1 MELISHKSASRGL
14 QAQEQQSH
22 VLLLLLLLL
31 QLADSVVLLKE
42 EMASSFQVAAQTIKC
57 WLEERQEARLEEKKP
72 RRSSLMV
79 RTRPCIVVATLM
91 HSGSF
96 LVLAASGL
104 ERLNK
109 AGLILPSKYAMSP
122 SPFSRTMPA
131 AYIPAL
137 ALACSSNHDVGI
149 ADLCCPGL
157 AEARRGSSPLPS
169 LESFEGDTYKDTHP
183 YNLLHS
189 QARLGL

>member
-1 MELISHKSASRGL
+1 M
-14 QAQEQQSH
+14 
-22 VLLLLLLLL
+22 
-31 QLADSVVLLKE
+31 VLLKE
-42 EMASSFQVAAQTIKC
+42 EMASRFQDAAQTIKC
-57 WLEERQEARLEEKKP
+57 WLEEQQEARLEEKTP

-79 RTRPCIVVATLM
+79 ITRPCIVVATLM

-96 LVLAASGL
+96 LVLAASGI
-104 ERLNK
+104 ERLNR

-122 SPFSRTMPA
+122 SSFSRTMPA
-131 AYIPAL
+131 AYMPALAL

-157 AEARRGSSPLPS
+157 AEARRSCSPLPS
-169 LESFEGDTYKDTHP
+169 LDSFEGDTYKDTHP

-189 QARLGL
+189 QARLLEL